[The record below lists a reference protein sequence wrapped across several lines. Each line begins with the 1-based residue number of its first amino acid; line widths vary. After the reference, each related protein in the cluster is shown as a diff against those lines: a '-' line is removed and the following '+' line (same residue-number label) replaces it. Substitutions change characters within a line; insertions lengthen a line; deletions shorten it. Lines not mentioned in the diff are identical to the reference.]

1 MPWRAA
7 RISGRSLWSVC
18 PPGGPG
24 EVVEG
29 SAGAQVPAIQPP
41 VYAPSYVP
49 DPVVIAEARL
59 RLTDLAS
66 SRLSLTVPAQVAIAA
81 GRHGWLVLHDEEGAP
96 LAALELRG
104 DVPREPG
111 RDTRLVGDVIP
122 PPAHTAPVT
131 GPFPDLR
138 RTPEPRRWAGADVI
152 IGHDP
157 PDLPTL
163 AATSSDAPV
172 LIVVLDGPRS
182 RPGPSAV
189 DVIRAARSL
198 ASRLAGQ
205 QTRPV
210 EVCVLPAPEYG
221 DERDAD
227 LAHEIASALGGR
239 LVVPVRPADRGRL
252 IAALDG
258 DGDVPADAWPAES
271 MTAWRG
277 WRPPR
282 ERRGVVVLF
291 TGLSGSGKS
300 TVARSV
306 VATIEEEGARRV
318 TSLDGDVVRRML
330 SSGLGFSRQDRD
342 LNLVRIGYVA
352 AQIARHGGIAV
363 CTPIAPFAATRARV
377 RAMAEEYA
385 DFLLVHVATPL
396 VECERRDRK
405 GLYARAR
412 AGEIPDFTGI
422 SSPYEEPG
430 DADLTLDTAVT
441 TPDAA
446 AADVVGLLRSGGWLP
461 PATG

>member
-1 MPWRAA
+1 VR
-7 RISGRSLWSVC
+7 

-24 EVVEG
+24 EEVEG
-29 SAGAQVPAIQPP
+29 SARAQVQAIQPP
-41 VYAPSYVP
+41 VDAPTYVP
-49 DPVVIAEARL
+49 DPAVIAEARL
-59 RLTDLAS
+59 RLTNLAS
-66 SRLSLTVPAQVAIAA
+66 TRISLTVPPQVASAA
-81 GRHGWLVLHDEEGAP
+81 GRYGWLVLHDDEGAP
-96 LAALELRG
+96 LAALDLRG
-104 DVPREPG
+104 DAPRELG
-111 RDTRLVGDVIP
+111 RDTRLAGHVVP
-122 PPAHTAPVT
+122 LPADTTQVA

-138 RTPEPRRWAGADVI
+138 RTPEPRMWAGADVI

-163 AATSSDAPV
+163 AATSSDASV

-182 RPGPSAV
+182 RPGPAAV

-198 ASRLAGQ
+198 ASRLAGH
-205 QTRPV
+205 RGRRV

-227 LAHEIASALGGR
+227 LANEIAATLRAR

-252 IAALDG
+252 VAALDG

-271 MTAWRG
+271 LTAWRA

-282 ERRGVVVLF
+282 ERRGVVVFF

-330 SSGLGFSRQDRD
+330 SSGLGFSREDRD
-342 LNLVRIGYVA
+342 LNVVRIGYVA

-377 RAMAEEYA
+377 RAMAEEHA

-396 VECERRDRK
+396 AECERRDRK

-446 AADVVGLLRSGGWLP
+446 AADVVQLLRSGGWLP
-461 PATG
+461 PPPQLTRGNVMQRA